1 MAYTTDQRSPV
12 ASPPGSGTAS
22 TALEQYGAMLF
33 EGASKVFS
41 MLCGRTVLLT
51 LDRIVPGLPPTLPS
65 LLPGPCVGMAMQATT
80 GLSGTQVLAWNEA
93 TAVAIAQLILGEEST
108 PGPGLSPDHLDALTE
123 IANQISGAIGTAM
136 RGALGKPVTFG
147 TVTVSALADAGAC
160 HAMFREEALAPLFC
174 VANVTLE
181 GVAPSEVALIV
192 SSSFLAG
199 LEKAR
204 PDDDTSITKEGTV
217 STTPA
222 SAQTPFVPLAGGAL
236 AGPGNGNSIDM
247 LLDVNLLVSVELGRT
262 RLQIRDV
269 LQLGP
274 GSIVELDKQ
283 AGEAVDIL
291 VNDKPIARGEVIII
305 DENFGV
311 RLTSITSVA
320 DRIKTLR

>member
-1 MAYTTDQRSPV
+1 MAYTTDQRSQV
-12 ASPPGSGTAS
+12 ASPSESGGVS
-22 TALEQYGAMLF
+22 TALEQHGALLF
-33 EGASKVFS
+33 EAASKVLS
-41 MLCGRTVLLT
+41 ALCGRTVLLT
-51 LDRIVPGLPPTLPS
+51 LNRIVPGLPSALPS
-65 LLPGPCVGMAMQATT
+65 FLPGPCVGMVMQATQ

-93 TAVAIAQLILGEEST
+93 AAVAIAQLILGEEST
-108 PGPGLSPDHLDALTE
+108 PGSGLSPDHLDALTE
-123 IANQISGAIGTAM
+123 IANQITGVIGTAL
-136 RGALGKPVTFG
+136 RASLGKPVAFG
-147 TVTVSALADAGAC
+147 EGTVSALADAGAC
-160 HAMFREEALAPLFC
+160 QEMFREEAPAPLLC

-181 GVAPSEVALIV
+181 GVAPSEVMLVV

-204 PDDDTSITKEGTV
+204 PGNDTSITKEGTV
-217 STTPA
+217 SATSA
-222 SAQTPFVPLAGGAL
+222 SAQVPFVPLAGGEPT
-236 AGPGNGNSIDM
+236 GSSNGIDI
-247 LLDVNLLVSVELGRT
+247 LLDVNLQVSVELGRT

-320 DRIKTLR
+320 DRIKNLR

>member
-1 MAYTTDQRSPV
+1 MAYTTDQRSQV

-22 TALEQYGAMLF
+22 TALEQHGALLF
-33 EGASKVFS
+33 EAASKVFS
-41 MLCGRTVLLT
+41 ALCGRTVLLT
-51 LDRIVPGLPPTLPS
+51 LDRIVPGLLSTLPS
-65 LLPGPCVGMAMQATT
+65 LLPGPCVGMAMQATH
-80 GLSGTQVLAWNEA
+80 GLSGAQVLAWKEA
-93 TAVAIAQLILGEEST
+93 DAVAIAQLILGEEST

-123 IANQISGAIGTAM
+123 TANQINGAIGTAM
-136 RGALGKPVTFG
+136 RAALGKPVAFG
-147 TVTVSALADAGAC
+147 AGTVSALADAGAC
-160 HAMFREEALAPLFC
+160 HAMFREEAPAPLLC

-181 GVAPSEVALIV
+181 GVAPSEVVLIV

-217 STTPA
+217 SATSA
-222 SAQTPFVPLAGGAL
+222 SVQVPFVPLAGGEL
-236 AGPGNGNSIDM
+236 AGSSNGIDI
-247 LLDVNLLVSVELGRT
+247 LLDVNLQVSVELGRT

-291 VNDKPIARGEVIII
+291 VNDRPIAKGEVIII

-320 DRIKTLR
+320 DRIKNLR